1 MSEAAA
7 VAKKEKVVETV
18 TMTDGREVQFSGKQR
33 VLKTTTI
40 NEDGTASVRFDFRN
54 GQVRNYSLNAPGL
67 DLTRIAA
74 HGFESKVGD
83 SYAGLE
89 DIEDCIEAVE
99 DTTARLYRGEWN
111 AGRTSSGESYAGAS
125 ILARAIANV
134 KGKPIESVKD
144 YLRKRSPA
152 EKFALR
158 RSEQFAA
165 EIQRLEAERNAKS
178 KKDAVDV
185 TVALA
190 DLEAI

>member
-1 MSEAAA
+1 MTEAAQ
-7 VAKKEKVVETV
+7 KKEKVVETV
-18 TMTDGREVQFSGKQR
+18 TMTDGTEVQFSGKQR

-40 NEDGTASVRFDFRN
+40 HEDGSTNVRFDFRN
-54 GQVRNYSLNAPGL
+54 GQVRTYSLNDTGL
-67 DLTRIAA
+67 NLMRLAA

-134 KGKPIESVKD
+134 KGKPIEAVKD
-144 YLRKRSPA
+144 YLRKRTPA

-185 TVALA
+185 TMALA
-190 DLEAI
+190 DLDAI